1 MSIQQ
6 QPGKKPLVTPPPPTW
21 GETKPE
27 GQTASVVRFVFADR
41 VVTFPFS
48 ELKRWE
54 HVAGEP
60 ELLTIHAGKEII
72 TVEGAELAVVRAALD
87 LARLAELR
95 SNHERSGARPGPHV
109 RLITIKPA

>member
-6 QPGKKPLVTPPPPTW
+6 QPGTKPLVMPPPPTW
-21 GETKPE
+21 GETTPD
-27 GQTASVVRFVFADR
+27 GATARVVRFVLADR

-54 HVAGEP
+54 HKAGEP
-60 ELLTIHAGKEII
+60 ELLTINAGKEII

-87 LARLAELR
+87 LARLAEIR
-95 SNHERSGARPGPHV
+95 PNHERSGVRPGPRV
-109 RLITIKPA
+109 RQISIEPA

>member
-6 QPGKKPLVTPPPPTW
+6 QPGKKPLGPPPPPTW
-21 GETKPE
+21 GETTPV
-27 GQTASVVRFVFADR
+27 GATARVVRFVLADR

-60 ELLTIHAGKEII
+60 ELLAIHAGKEII

-87 LARLAELR
+87 LARLGELR
-95 SNHERSGARPGPHV
+95 PNHERSVSRPGPRV
-109 RLITIKPA
+109 RQITIEPA

>member
-1 MSIQQ
+1 MSIEQ
-6 QPGKKPLVTPPPPTW
+6 QPGKKLLVMPSPPTW
-21 GETKPE
+21 GETTPE
-27 GQTASVVRFVFADR
+27 GKTAGVVRFVLADR

-60 ELLTIHAGKEII
+60 ELLVIRAGEKIV

-87 LARLAELR
+87 LARLAEIR
-95 SNHERSGARPGPHV
+95 PNHERSAVRPGPRV
-109 RLITIKPA
+109 RQISIEPA

>member
-27 GQTASVVRFVFADR
+27 GQTARVVRFVFADR

-60 ELLTIHAGKEII
+60 ELLTINAGKEII

-95 SNHERSGARPGPHV
+95 SNYERSGARPGPRV
-109 RLITIKPA
+109 RQITIEPA